1 MVFFYTKLN
10 FTYNKSVLPQ
20 LITII
25 FGFIH
30 GLGFAS
36 NLNENLVFKDNIF
49 EMILGFNLGIEIG
62 QIIIALT
69 VLLSLFIM
77 KRTMNNAN
85 LHSFRN
91 ILSASLVSIGAYW
104 FLIRSII

>member
-1 MVFFYTKLN
+1 MEETATV
-10 FTYNKSVLPQ
+10 
-20 LITII
+20 
-25 FGFIH
+25 
-30 GLGFAS
+30 S
-36 NLNENLVFKDNIF
+36 NSQSKPEEYSPEDLDNIC

-69 VLLSLFIM
+69 VLLTLFIM
-77 KRTMNNAN
+77 KRMMNNAN

-91 ILSASLVSIGAYW
+91 ILSASLASIGAYW